1 MDEIQK
7 VFYSWNIRV
16 TIHDCFAK
24 IENFV
29 IPCCF
34 RLKLHDPVAKFIDCA
49 CTNFCIYL
57 LTSNEVIRFKN
68 LAEELLIGDLLK
80 LEESCWRCGESVNV
94 VKVEKDESSNFFLK
108 HVGLQTSSS
117 YFHNNFDHDCDA
129 IRPLLAC
136 TNDKV
141 YLVSMVEK
149 YPKLCCIDSLNG
161 DGIFSK
167 SLPNISYVRQ
177 LKGGHDLLVLLD
189 STGTV
194 YVSGCGTR
202 GEMGCGKLI
211 LKTCLRKVPMF
222 TTFKIRLVSVGGWH
236 VLALDD
242 GDNVFG
248 WGWNGS
254 GQLGFPKDERSVV
267 LYPEHICIPTAAS
280 LKSVACGSRHS
291 LILAEGE
298 VYGCGWNEYGQI
310 GNQHDGNFCK
320 DVDSVRLIL
329 SEPRLVGI
337 AAGGFSSLLFLKEKT
352 NVLSLWKALNRYA
365 FLEQQLY
372 LNVMI
377 QEKLIQLHL
386 NSYFILLFIMGRDIT
401 KNIIGT
407 VTYVSITIKL
417 KE

>member
-16 TIHDCFAK
+16 RIYDCFAK

-34 RLKLHDPVAKFIDCA
+34 RLKLLDPVAKFIDCA
-49 CTNFCIYL
+49 CTNFC
-57 LTSNEVIRFKN
+57 
-68 LAEELLIGDLLK
+68 DLLK

-117 YFHNNFDHDCDA
+117 YFHNNSDHDCDA

-149 YPKLCCIDSLNG
+149 YPTLCCIDSLNG

-167 SLPNISYVRQ
+167 SSLPNISYVRQ

-211 LKTCLRKVPMF
+211 LQTCLRKVPMF

-267 LYPEHICIPTAAS
+267 SYPEHICIPTAAS

-310 GNQHDGNFCK
+310 GNQHD
-320 DVDSVRLIL
+320 
-329 SEPRLVGI
+329 VGI
-337 AAGGFSSLLFLKEKT
+337 AAGSFSSLLFLKEKT
-352 NVLSLWKALNRYA
+352 NGSSLIVL
-365 FLEQQLY
+365 
-372 LNVMI
+372 
-377 QEKLIQLHL
+377 
-386 NSYFILLFIMGRDIT
+386 
-401 KNIIGT
+401 
-407 VTYVSITIKL
+407 
-417 KE
+417 